1 MSLRSELL
9 QRIQEVRAICK
20 TRNQLVG
27 RVSSLDSFNR
37 CDLLRILGGTFVT
50 ADQRGYHQYPIEPC
64 SCRTRS
70 STGTNTLPLVV
81 VFYALGLFVV
91 RDTEGLRGLLACS
104 WFSLV

>member
-1 MSLRSELL
+1 MGEGSD
-9 QRIQEVRAICK
+9 VCK
-20 TRNQLVG
+20 GAGEGTKGCSTKEEDGEEESVE

-50 ADQRGYHQYPIEPC
+50 ADQRGYHQHPMEPC

-81 VFYALGLFVV
+81 VCYAFGLFVV
-91 RDTEGLRGLLACS
+91 RDTEDLRGFRACS
-104 WFSLV
+104 